1 MTHYLTPGNNWETR
15 DQEHRAE
22 RGTWFWWLGLVRGLI
37 LLGAWIIWA
46 WSLAKLYQL
55 RHWMNTSGWMSAQNL
70 QQDSEWTFGQ
80 LLSVFLLG
88 GAVLSLMNAWSGELS
103 QMHLLSC
110 EDVKM

>member
-1 MTHYLTPGNNWETR
+1 
-15 DQEHRAE
+15 
-22 RGTWFWWLGLVRGLI
+22 
-37 LLGAWIIWA
+37 
-46 WSLAKLYQL
+46 
-55 RHWMNTSGWMSAQNL
+55 MNTSGWMSAQNL